1 MEHRAFMEYMGKIV
15 AEGGDDLGGSR
26 RGVVRLHG

>member
-1 MEHRAFMEYMGKIV
+1 MEYMGKIV